1 MGDLV
6 FISHS
11 NADKGVADAI
21 CAELERAGIR
31 CWIAP
36 RDITP
41 GRMWGEAIIDGINAS
56 RVMIVVH
63 SKHSNRSP
71 QVIREVERAVNRR
84 LLLLQLRMA
93 DIKPSRALEFYLAS
107 SQWLD
112 AFPGPIDAHL
122 QSLPRLVRNLLA
134 EAVRT
139 GEHSAE
145 YSAEHQTKP
154 PTEDAAVQQTA
165 APAPLDAPRAPTDDA
180 RPLVVAPGPSE
191 PPAVVPSQREKVSSR
206 MIGSLAAAALAVV
219 LIGTWAITQLTKD
232 DPALTTPDTLS
243 ASSGATS
250 RADSSDT
257 VQKNAGKNTEPN
269 APPTKDPPV
278 VSNPAPTAL
287 RIAAMSTTYKV
298 GDRISLQ
305 VEPKSTMSL
314 RWRSGNS
321 RIVAWSPGDL
331 VFQAKQPGNVYLYAE
346 SGGQRDS
353 VRVRVIESP
362 RVADNTPQQ
371 SQSPPVT
378 VPNPVV
384 GKDTTGV
391 IPSRETA
398 KLPALTDALA
408 ATKAG
413 DCVQAIMQHKA
424 DWLRAHYGSS
434 LTVGD
439 AQNLKNLETMFG
451 KRGYRAD
458 LLNAAK
464 FAGNVVTFSMQVSYQ
479 GGFGP
484 RLSVDIPFEVR
495 MAGDQPQAA
504 LETCRVRGALKAP

>member
-1 MGDLV
+1 
-6 FISHS
+6 
-11 NADKGVADAI
+11 VADAI

-56 RVMIVVH
+56 RVMILIH
-63 SKHSNRSP
+63 SKQSNKSP

-191 PPAVVPSQREKVSSR
+191 PPAVVPSQREKVLVTDDRVSR
-206 MIGSLAAAALAVV
+206 RRRTGCGAHRHLGNNAVDQGRPGADHTRYSFRQFRRYFARRLQRYCSKECGKEYGTECAAYEGSTGCL
-219 LIGTWAITQLTKD
+219 
-232 DPALTTPDTLS
+232 
-243 ASSGATS
+243 
-250 RADSSDT
+250 
-257 VQKNAGKNTEPN
+257 EPC
-269 APPTKDPPV
+269 
-278 VSNPAPTAL
+278 STAL